1 MPGILSL
8 LFGKRKKRRR
18 PAHTRVYG
26 DFSRGR
32 PKGLTKALV
41 RRARKYG
48 VRVTTGKRKKYKS
61 VRLVKSQIKKKIMMR
76 RRRKRKA
83 AAAKRRRARFG
94 RKKRR
99 RRSRRT
105 GFGVSGGNYMPLSMV
120 MSPYPRAVMAGPPYI

>member
-8 LFGKRKKRRR
+8 LFGKRKRKRRS
-18 PAHTRVYG
+18 AHTRVYG

-61 VRLVKSQIKKKIMMR
+61 VRLVKSQIKKKITLR

-94 RKKRR
+94 RRKRR
-99 RRSRRT
+99 RRRRT
-105 GFGVSGGNYMPLSMV
+105 RFGVSGGNYMPLSMV